1 MHGKVQHQHSSGVM
15 IGLKILGKM
24 ARTLALPK
32 WGSFLLFD
40 LWHIERCGRREDER
54 SNPVHAESNDGWR
67 EKQMNHGKHSL
78 DCNLMSTC
86 LPEGWYVQTRS
97 QESHIKIF
105 PSGWH
110 SSNQKYT
117 KIKQN
122 HIYFLFYMC
131 KQHNL
136 QMWNAFRTSLL
147 SSQSYYESKHLFDKL
162 KSAEKQRLQIHKAEE
177 CHIHLIWKSWEY
189 EKDSTW
195 LMFLQ
200 LTLFFF
206 FFNVQNVQL
215 EKTVSDF
222 IC

>member
-1 MHGKVQHQHSSGVM
+1 M
-15 IGLKILGKM
+15 LKAMM
-24 ARTLALPK
+24 AGEKNR
-32 WGSFLLFD
+32 WIMGSTVLTVISC
-40 LWHIERCGRREDER
+40 HP
-54 SNPVHAESNDGWR
+54 S
-67 EKQMNHGKHSL
+67 
-78 DCNLMSTC
+78 
-86 LPEGWYVQTRS
+86 EGWYVQTWS

-136 QMWNAFRTSLL
+136 QMWNAFKTSLL

-162 KSAEKQRLQIHKAEE
+162 KSAEKQRLQIHKAEG

-206 FFNVQNVQL
+206 LCTKCTVGEDCLWFYLLNCHLSSIRNVFTGMTDHHGMGISSGSVLSFLYNLVKSLKLFKSQFSQ
-215 EKTVSDF
+215 
-222 IC
+222 